1 MSINTSNSLNY
12 RPGNSQ
18 NLIDSNRREVYGS
31 SSSREQ
37 NMVSN
42 QVGIPNSHEDIDYDL
57 VYRVKTFPDQIGFDE
72 LVKSKEVLH
81 HIINDFFQN
90 DQIKIDT
97 HKK

>member
-1 MSINTSNSLNY
+1 MSINTSNTLNY
-12 RPGNSQ
+12 RSGNSQ
-18 NLIDSNRREVYGS
+18 NMIDSNRREVYGS

-37 NMVSN
+37 NMLSN
-42 QVGIPNSHEDIDYDL
+42 QVGIPNSLEDIDYDL